1 MYFYTKNISSIL
13 NIFVNEKLQKDIKM
27 YRTLQDK
34 KKSLENNIDTLIK
47 NDNELVAKYIGKMI
61 GGNFFSD
68 DYTPQID
75 QLKRLFEEYNDLIN
89 KGSDQIALNTDEIKN
104 KSQSILESLDK
115 INLEMER
122 KIEDK
127 KIEIERVVGPQ
138 SIVQDLDYLLLD
150 LQKDGTTDGIYK
162 RLIDLRT
169 QRIPIP
175 KMEEYIKFKNYMET
189 IIIYNKT
196 LKSDIEQMD
205 KSNIA
210 DIQEME
216 NKYNLISEEIR
227 KYMNELDNLIQIY
240 NNKNNEYIESMK
252 TTNASIDSVKIFD
265 PTDLKERTENF
276 YTEDLTNVNNS
287 LFSNPELKQ
296 EVSDKINQFFDPTG
310 YTIHRNELR
319 KFKTMKI
326 TSGDAK
332 EMLHLN
338 KPGQS
343 GGSLT
348 KLEKI
353 NVNFVTLIN
362 EYKQK
367 FKKYK
372 QIFDEYNFLT
382 LSIMQHLI
390 YVLQVIST
398 SIFETSNFS
407 IFNFIGKG
415 SINYYLRIIKKIIHD
430 FSDPNTSKQPHVVEM
445 RKKHYATI
453 MILDNFLSQIIKKVD
468 AKKKINFF
476 KCGEEIQRNITL
488 LNHFRIILD
497 EFNSLNLGKV
507 SIFSR
512 INNLKFDLTNTNN
525 LRMFMS
531 DYEIKQQNIK
541 QLTTEIEKKL
551 PDYIKLIEGLKLEER
566 SEAISK
572 MIGRKSDF
580 LQKIQLDQK
589 YLSESEVY
597 DNLMWVIKDPCKTY
611 ENPNYDYINPL
622 SSIKFTE
629 VFDSTQFPGNDD
641 ISKYMQIASRLKDGY
656 GVCLITYG
664 YSGTGKTF
672 TLFGDKGSAETPPIN
687 GLLQATLSELN
698 GLEKVAFRVYELYGY
713 GVPYTQYWINKQD
726 QNKTRVDNID
736 SFLIKYKLQSGSG
749 NVIEARYD
757 TIIDNN
763 DNIKK
768 FIGKTKGKTYSNDD
782 NYIIIDSIT
791 KIKDAFANFK
801 LLTDGIDEIRKQEI
815 NDEVI
820 NKKLPPRIR
829 DTPNNKESSRS
840 IIIYEF
846 KLTIKENGIDKTSTF
861 LIVDLPGREDIAK
874 TFVDPYQKP
883 IIQKAIS
890 VGFNKLNPQS
900 IKKEDIIKEGVLK
913 NSNLMN
919 NYQTSNDTTK
929 YIAYIKLLILVMT
942 LNPMVVPV
950 LAPQYFIEYIENPNN
965 SKTVKEIIETQ
976 LLTERY
982 GAGKRQPTEPQKKPN
997 DLPPK
1002 KPNDLPPEPSNI
1014 TPEYAN
1020 LKMTEEYINTVN
1032 DPLSKIAN
1040 FPTKDGKSTAK
1051 IEPTDLIPIGYD
1063 DEFNKIQYKIV
1074 FSIHFMN
1081 RLLTMK
1087 KFDII
1092 KQLYGKIINDK
1103 INIYIEEYINSLNIV
1118 ELKDFI
1124 VSAIDENFKGEYLK
1138 LKLQTENGLEATFAS
1153 FSNKE
1158 KLNKIINF
1166 FINQSTISDDAKPDD
1181 NELNLIRKTIF
1192 TEVKFNYDING
1203 FEGIYINENIMGIVK
1218 YLKELSLDKGEVN
1231 NEAKLRA
1238 DMEQDLNLGFAFQQ
1252 KISRMLLSSN
1262 FIYSVG
1268 KLNIGV
1274 EYNNIK
1280 LDSNK
1285 LLNILELEKQIKQK
1299 INFEK
1304 QIKDIESEESTKPIK
1319 LVSLYKFYKYIE
1331 SISIKRDTYEKLK
1344 QDIEKDKNPI
1354 MKIKDMD
1361 GLINSINMTLNP
1373 TPSIQD
1379 ILKNIKQ
1386 IFDNFVNIKQ
1396 FELIKDISE
1405 KLVKIEIEILKL
1417 KKITEITQDFY
1428 DAMIKYP
1435 DDMYGILIGGTKDY
1449 SKLYDRLFNP
1459 GFVFRDKEIFDKT
1472 FSRLNSGYQPDRIF
1486 TFNDPII
1493 KNILSPYVD
1502 VDEID
1507 KKSIVSDYKVFYLFA
1522 NYGTQID
1529 QVGQLKCANQNDLLI
1544 TTRNFIESV
1553 TK

>member
-1 MYFYTKNISSIL
+1 MYNAQI
-13 NIFVNEKLQKDIKM
+13 
-27 YRTLQDK
+27 DK
-34 KKSLENNIDTLIK
+34 KKALENNIDTLIK
-47 NDNELVAKYIGKMI
+47 NDETIVARYIGRMI
-61 GGNFFSD
+61 GGNFFTD

-75 QLKRLFEEYNDLIN
+75 QLKTLFEEYNNLIN
-89 KGSDQIALNTDEIKN
+89 KGSDQIAQNTEEIKK

-169 QRIPIP
+169 QRIPVP
-175 KMEEYIKFKNYMET
+175 KMEEYIKFKSYIDT
-189 IIIYNKT
+189 IKIYNSE
-196 LKSDIEQMD
+196 LKSDIENMD
-205 KSNIA
+205 KSNIEE
-210 DIQEME
+210 IEKIRE
-216 NKYNLISEEIR
+216 KYNKISVEI
-227 KYMNELDNLIQIY
+227 KEYMDELDKLIQTY
-240 NNKNNEYIESMK
+240 TDKNNEYIESMK
-252 TTNASIDSVKIFD
+252 TSNASIDNVVTFD
-265 PTDLKERTENF
+265 PTNSKERVDNF

-296 EVSDKINQFFDPTG
+296 EVSDKIKHFFDPSG
-310 YTIHRNELR
+310 YTIHRNGLR
-319 KFKTMKI
+319 QFKTMTI
-326 TSGDAK
+326 TSKDAK

-338 KPGQS
+338 KPGQPGQLGQS
-343 GGSLT
+343 GGYLT
-348 KLEKI
+348 ELEKI
-353 NVNFVTLIN
+353 NVNFVILIN

-367 FKKYK
+367 FKQYK

-468 AKKKINFF
+468 AKRKINFF

-512 INNLKFDLTNTNN
+512 INNLKFDSDNKNG

-541 QLTTEIEKKL
+541 QLTNDIIQTNL
-551 PDYIKLIEGLKLEER
+551 PDYVKIIEELKLEGQT
-566 SEAISK
+566 EAIYK
-572 MIGRKSDF
+572 MIRRKSDF

-589 YLSESEVY
+589 YLSESGVY
-597 DNLMWVIKDPCKTY
+597 DNLMWVIKDPCNTY
-611 ENPNYDYINPL
+611 KNPNYNYINPL

-672 TLFGDKGSAETPPIN
+672 TLFGDKGSTESPPIN

-713 GVPYTQYWINKQD
+713 GVPYTQYWINKQE

-749 NVIEARYD
+749 NIIEARYD

-763 DNIKK
+763 DDIKK
-768 FIGKTKGKTYSNDD
+768 FIGKTKSKEYGMTD
-782 NYIIIDSIT
+782 NYIVIDSIT

-815 NDEVI
+815 NDDSI
-820 NKKLPPRIR
+820 NKNLPPRIR

-874 TFVDPYQKP
+874 TFVEPYQKP
-883 IIQKAIS
+883 IIQKAITN
-890 VGFNKLNPQS
+890 GFNKLNLKI
-900 IKKEDIIKEGVLK
+900 IKKDEPIKEGLIREGLK
-913 NSNLMN
+913 NSNFMN
-919 NYQTSNDTTK
+919 IYQSSNDSTK
-929 YIAYIKLLILVMT
+929 YIAYIKLLILAMT

-950 LAPQYFIEYIENPNN
+950 LAPQNFIEYIENSNN
-965 SKTVKEIIETQ
+965 INIVNEIISKK

-982 GAGKRQPTEPQKKPN
+982 GAGKPAEPKKQPNEPSE
-997 DLPPK
+997 PPK
-1002 KPNDLPPEPSNI
+1002 QIPIYADL
-1014 TPEYAN
+1014 TMA
-1020 LKMTEEYINTVN
+1020 EEYINTAN
-1032 DPLSKIAN
+1032 EPLSRIVNFITSTTNGKTTGKI
-1040 FPTKDGKSTAK
+1040 T
-1051 IEPTDLIPIGYD
+1051 PTDLKPIGYD

-1103 INIYIEEYINSLNIV
+1103 INIYIEEYINSLNID
-1118 ELKDFI
+1118 ELSNFI
-1124 VSAIDENFKGEYLK
+1124 TNAINENFKGEYLK
-1138 LKLQTENGLEATFAS
+1138 LKLQTINGLESTFAS
-1153 FSNKE
+1153 FSDKE
-1158 KLNKIINF
+1158 KLKNIINF
-1166 FINQSTISDDAKPDD
+1166 FVNKSKIPEQSMPTDT
-1181 NELNLIRKTIF
+1181 ELNLIRKTIF

-1262 FIYSVG
+1262 MVYTVG
-1268 KLNIGV
+1268 KDIDND
-1274 EYNNIK
+1274 YNKIK
-1280 LDSNK
+1280 SDPDK
-1285 LLNILELEKQIKQK
+1285 LSMILELEKLIKQK
-1299 INFEK
+1299 IKLDK
-1304 QIKDIESEESTKPIK
+1304 QIKDIESDESTKLIK

-1331 SISIKRDTYEKLK
+1331 TIKQDIKYEKLK
-1344 QDIEKDKNPI
+1344 EDIKQDKNPI

-1361 GLINSINMTLNP
+1361 GLLESIKLKQSHAL
-1373 TPSIQD
+1373 SIQNISD
-1379 ILKNIKQ
+1379 NIKE
-1386 IFDNFVNIKQ
+1386 IFNEPENNKQ
-1396 FELIKDISE
+1396 FILIKYISDNLLQIE
-1405 KLVKIEIEILKL
+1405 QKLTNLKRTNQ
-1417 KKITEITQDFY
+1417 ISDAFY
-1428 DAMIKYP
+1428 NAMFSYP
-1435 DDMYGILIGGTKDY
+1435 DEMYGILIGLIGGKKDY

-1459 GFVFRDKEIFDKT
+1459 GLVFRDKEIFDET

-1502 VDEID
+1502 VDEVD

-1522 NYGTQID
+1522 NYGTEIE